1 MKIFFKLDSHNTT
14 IKREIFAGFTTFLT
28 MAYVL
33 IVHPSILSVTGM
45 DKGALITVT
54 CLSAALGSII
64 TGLWVNVPF
73 AMAPGMGLNAFF
85 AYTLVLKEGATW
97 QEALGVVFISGI
109 LFMILTISGFRSK
122 IIAAIPQEI
131 RIAIG
136 AGIGFFIA
144 FLGMSEMKLIV
155 SDPATLVSLGK
166 MDIKI
171 FLGLFGFA
179 LMGFLD
185 MKKVKGGIFIGIIVT
200 TLLGILFGAVE
211 IPATF
216 VSLPPSIE
224 PIAFKLD
231 ILGALKP
238 SFIGAILSFMFIDLF
253 DSLGSI
259 VACAKGANMINKNG
273 EILHV
278 DKILEV
284 DAVATV
290 AGSLLGTSTTT
301 IFVESAAGI
310 TDGGRTGLTAVA
322 TGGMFLL
329 ALFFSPIFSI
339 IPSFATGPALMIVG
353 VYMFKHVLE
362 INFNNIEVAI
372 PSFLTII
379 MMPLTFS
386 ISKGIAFGFISY
398 IIMTIFSKKFEKI
411 TPILLGIGLFSLL
424 EIII

>member
-1 MKIFFKLDSHNTT
+1 MKNFFKLDSHHTT
-14 IKREIFAGFTTFLT
+14 VKREVLAGITTFLT

-54 CLSAALGSII
+54 CLSAALGTII
-64 TGLWVNVPF
+64 TGIWVNVPF

-85 AYTLVLKEGATW
+85 AYTLVLGEGATW
-97 QEALGVVFISGI
+97 QQALGVVFISGI

-122 IIAAIPQEI
+122 IIDAIPNEI

-155 SDPATLVSLGK
+155 ANPATLVSLGK

-185 MKKVKGGIFIGIIVT
+185 MKKIKGGIFIGIIT
-200 TLLGILFGAVE
+200 TTILGMLFGVVQLPTSFIA
-211 IPATF
+211 
-216 VSLPPSIE
+216 LPPSIA

-259 VACAKGANMINKNG
+259 VACSKGAGMIDKNG
-273 EILHV
+273 KIMHV

-284 DAVATV
+284 DAIATV

-310 TDGGRTGLTAVA
+310 ADGGRTGLTAIT
-322 TGGMFLL
+322 TGCMFLL
-329 ALFFSPIFSI
+329 ALFFSPIFAI

-362 INFNNIEVAI
+362 IDFNNIEVAI
-372 PSFLTII
+372 PTFLTII

-398 IIMTIFSKKFEKI
+398 IIMTLFSKKFDKI
-411 TPILLGIGLFSLL
+411 TPILLGIGAFSLL
-424 EIII
+424 EIIM